1 MAATILVPSW
11 QLPHIRRIGA
21 VLLALLLF
29 GLIGFGGL
37 LVRGDDAD
45 ARLVAGLSQRQLH
58 DLAQLHINQRL
69 ANKKLTTKEAID
81 LSILLVKVLTDQ
93 AQSQPSATQKQA
105 FELAYQTADERLKV
119 LADSPRAQ
127 LLKFQREQIGLSM
140 GELTRLSAQLSEPID
155 EDFRT
160 RLRESISNLGKLDRS
175 LTDALPR
182 QYQKESASPRR
193 PPPEDLS
200 AEELLTL
207 QMHVRQQ
214 LGRAYAC
221 QAGLYPSG
229 SADWRNSLLKGSE
242 FVDAAL
248 TQLPTRD
255 QRRVRLVVLRES
267 LRRELGEAPVSL
279 EDLIPT
285 LGTDPASLP
294 PDLRSLW
301 ASELIRRHLTPEAL
315 TKASQFATE
324 EETRLAAFPAS
335 SLSIEWDF
343 ARLELALAQWK
354 SSPPDAANLARNR
367 VNQLLAYIEQER
379 GPYWSKRARQLL
391 ASDLSSSTA
400 AEDPSALLALAEEA
414 LRKQDLPAARKFLE
428 DASHSAQTAGQLDKA
443 VDYAMR
449 AAQLLQN
456 SKDFSRAADAFLS
469 IATRFPKSEEAS
481 QAHLA
486 AIWNLGQLSSQN
498 GEDNSRSLAQYA
510 KLLSEHPDK
519 FPSAPTLPQAFAW
532 QGRLAESQQQWRE
545 AVIAYQS
552 VDRNSPQFETVAP
565 RLLIAAQQW
574 LQSQAENPNQQKRI
588 ARALGDYYEGVLLPP
603 SSSKESSESAAIA
616 WNPPQQQ
623 IVLALA
629 DLWIRFLPEKL
640 PEAEPMLRSA
650 LSANNNAD
658 PAWQSKAQALLIRAF
673 LAQPGKEQEAQKE
686 LATLANTSPEQL
698 PPLIEVLASTMN
710 EVTGQRQAR
719 LGSLLLS
726 QLNLLEK
733 QVGATSPKQLPPKW
747 QQYRAQA
754 LLASGKQ
761 SAAKQLLADL
771 AKANPRDPQIQVL
784 FAKALAGGPAEDQ
797 TASLAQWRIV
807 ASRAKPHSTTWYEA
821 KYEVARLQIAQGK
834 HGDAAQL
841 VAYLLETPPGITDPS
856 WKQRFQTLL
865 TIASK
870 KQ

>member
-1 MAATILVPSW
+1 MADALRFQTASSFRKHCV
-11 QLPHIRRIGA
+11 GV
-21 VLLALLLF
+21 VLLAF
-29 GLIGFGGL
+29 LIL
-37 LVRGDDAD
+37 ILSSAYDSTASADDSD

-58 DLAQLHINQRL
+58 DLAQLHIQQRL
-69 ANKKLTTKEAID
+69 ASKKLSTKEAVD
-81 LSILLVKVLTDQ
+81 LSVLLIKVLSDQ
-93 AQSQPSATQKQA
+93 AQSQPPATQKQA

-119 LADSPRAQ
+119 LADSPRTP

-140 GELTRLSAQLSEPID
+140 GELARLSAQLSEPID

-160 RLRESISNLGKLDRS
+160 RLRESISNLGKFDRS

-182 QYQKESASPRR
+182 LYQKESASPRR
-193 PPPEDLS
+193 PQPEDLS
-200 AEELLTL
+200 ADELLTL
-207 QMHVRQQ
+207 QMQVRQQ

-267 LRRELGEAPVSL
+267 LRRELGEARVSL

-285 LGTDPASLP
+285 LGTDPAALP

-301 ASELIRRHLTPEAL
+301 ASELIRRQLTPATL
-315 TKASQFATE
+315 ASATQFVTE
-324 EETRLAAFPAS
+324 EESRLATFPAS

-354 SSPPDAANLARNR
+354 SSSPDAANLARNR

-391 ASDLSSSTA
+391 ASELSASA
-400 AEDPSALLALAEEA
+400 ASEDPSALLALAEEA

-428 DASHSAQTAGQLDKA
+428 DASNSAQAAGQHDKA

-456 SKDFSRAADAFLS
+456 SKDFSRAAEAFLS
-469 IATRFPKSEEAS
+469 ITTRFPKSEEAS

-486 AIWNLGQLSSQN
+486 AIWNLGQLASQN
-498 GEDNSRSLAQYA
+498 GEDNKSTMAQYA
-510 KLLSEHPDK
+510 KLLSEHPEK
-519 FPSAPTLPQAFAW
+519 FPTAATLPQAFAW
-532 QGRLAESQQQWRE
+532 QGRLAESQQRWRE

-552 VDRNSPQFETVAP
+552 VDRNSPQFETVVP
-565 RLLIAAQQW
+565 RLLTAAQQW
-574 LQSQAENPNQQKRI
+574 LESQSEDPNQQKRI
-588 ARALGDYYEGVLLPP
+588 ARVLGNYYEGTLLPP
-603 SSSKESSESAAIA
+603 SSTEPSEAAAIA
-616 WNPPQQQ
+616 WNIPQKQ

-686 LATLANTSPEQL
+686 LATLASTSPEQL

-733 QVGATSPKQLPPKW
+733 QVGAASSKQLPPKW

-761 SAAKQLLADL
+761 PTAKQLLADL

-784 FAKALAGGPAEDQ
+784 FAKALASGPAEDQ
-797 TASLAQWRIV
+797 TAALAQWRVV

-834 HGDAAQL
+834 HSDAAQL

-865 TIASK
+865 AIASK
-870 KQ
+870 KK